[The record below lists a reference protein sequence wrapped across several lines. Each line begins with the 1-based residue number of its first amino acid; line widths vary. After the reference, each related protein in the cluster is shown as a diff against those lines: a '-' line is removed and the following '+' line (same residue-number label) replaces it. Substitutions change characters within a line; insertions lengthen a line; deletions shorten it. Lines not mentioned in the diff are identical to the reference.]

1 MLGAMRWSLLA
12 FALLL
17 VIGSV
22 VPAPLA
28 AQPASIRRFMYMHV
42 YNAETLQTLRQ
53 RIGQLDAVSPVY
65 FTVEEDGDVTGRDR
79 PEVSAIVKRAGVK
92 LIPLVN
98 NRPRYEKFSPVL
110 ATPASRAKVI
120 DRLVSLVREHDYDGL
135 NIDFEALEPSDR
147 GGLTAFLQE
156 LTAKLR
162 PMGKLSTV
170 AVAAKPR
177 ELTTGWAGAYDYA
190 ALGRICDYVVL
201 MTYAYHPASGPPGS
215 TAPISWVRRT
225 AEYAASVAPPE
236 KLLLGIGLWGYDWK
250 VNSSEPAVVRTW
262 AEIDAIAKR
271 PGAQLGYS
279 VEDESAWLRY
289 TENGQHRIIWFED
302 ERAIATKLDVIRATR
317 LAGWAAWRLGHEG
330 PPAWNAFTAFDAGG
344 PAARARADVARQ
356 GEPSTSRL
364 NWEIVNGHFFT
375 QTGEPGRAG
384 FAVTDDGGVPFYTE
398 FRRLGGVEA
407 VGFPRS
413 HRFVWNGF
421 VTQVFQKAV
430 FQWAPGAGVVN
441 FINVFDELSVG
452 GKDGWLERE
461 RSTPRP
467 LPASFDGGRSWP
479 EIQTARLALLDS
491 DPAIKQAYFSH
502 VDPLRAFGLPT
513 SRVEDRGNHTVI
525 RLQRAVIQRWKVD
538 VPWARAGQVTIAN
551 GGDIALEAGLVPT
564 EATTP
569 RPAP

>member
-1 MLGAMRWSLLA
+1 MLRVMRWCVVVLA
-12 FALLL
+12 VL
-17 VIGSV
+17 VV
-22 VPAPLA
+22 VGAVAPASSA
-28 AQPASIRRFMYMHV
+28 AQSASIRRFMYMHV
-42 YNAETLQTLRQ
+42 FTAETVETLRQ
-53 RIGQLDAVSPVY
+53 RVGQLDAVSPVY
-65 FTVEEDGDVTGRDR
+65 FTVEEDGEVSGRDR
-79 PEVSAIVKRAGVK
+79 SEVSAIVKRAGVK

-110 ATPASRAKVI
+110 GTPASRAKVI
-120 DRLVSLVREHDYDGL
+120 DRLVALVREHGYDGL

-147 GGLTAFLQE
+147 AGLTAFMQE

-162 PMGKLSTV
+162 PLGKLSTV

-190 ALGRICDYVVL
+190 ALGRVSDYVVL

-215 TAPISWVRRT
+215 TAPITWVRRT

-250 VNSSEPAVVRTW
+250 LNSSEPAVVRTW

-289 TENGQHRIIWFED
+289 TENGQQRIIWFED
-302 ERAIATKLDVIRATR
+302 ERAISTKLEIIRVNR

-330 PPAWNAFTAFDAGG
+330 PPAWNAFRAFDARNSANRTG
-344 PAARARADVARQ
+344 AEASRH
-356 GEPSTSRL
+356 GEASAVRL
-364 NWEIVNGHFFT
+364 QWEIPNGLFFT
-375 QTGEPGRAG
+375 QTGEPGQTG
-384 FAVTDDGGVPFYTE
+384 FAVTDDGGAPFYHE
-398 FRRLGGVEA
+398 FRRLGGVAA

-421 VTQVFQKAV
+421 VTQVFQKAI
-430 FQWAPGAGVVN
+430 FQWEPRSGVIN
-441 FINVFDELSVG
+441 FINVFDELSASG
-452 GKDGWLERE
+452 RDAWLERE

-467 LPASFDGGRSWP
+467 LPPSFDGGRSWS

-491 DPAIKQAYFSH
+491 DPVIKQAYFGH

-525 RLQRAVIQRWKVD
+525 RLQRAVIQHWNVD

-551 GGDIALEAGLVPT
+551 GGDIALEAGLIPT

-569 RPAP
+569 RPPP